1 MKLDESVHL
10 SSYREDW
17 IDIFNEAKL
26 QLSYAFL
33 DNAIEIEHIGST
45 SIRGMVTKPIID
57 IMVGLKA
64 LKIDEFQERYLVKL
78 GYEGFGEAGVPGR
91 LYYRKRNNKDINL
104 QITIWGSQ
112 LWNDN
117 LLFRDYLRSH
127 PDEASHYSKVKQLT
141 INKGI
146 DTLLKY
152 SDEKSKVIQE
162 IMNNAREWNR
172 RGRNFA

>member
-1 MKLDESVHL
+1 MKLDENVHL
-10 SSYREDW
+10 SSYRADW
-17 IDIFNEAKL
+17 IEIYDEAKQ
-26 QLSYAFL
+26 QLFHVFS
-33 DNAIEIEHIGST
+33 DKAIEIEHIGST
-45 SIRGMVTKPIID
+45 SIRGMVAKPIID
-57 IMVGLKA
+57 IMIGLII
-64 LKIDEFQERYLVKL
+64 LEIDELLEKNLAKL

-104 QITIWGSQ
+104 QITLWGSQ

-127 PDEASHYSKVKQLT
+127 PDEAIHYSRFKQLT

-146 DTLLKY
+146 NTLLKY
-152 SDEKSKVIQE
+152 SDEKSKVMDE